1 MIVQLFNGE
10 RFPLNGISLEEFFN
24 TQYPGIDFDL
34 MISDGVCNAIPH
46 LAGGGKKRKKKV
58 FKTPKKIPHKHRK
71 VKLPTLLH
79 YSLNGESDVTCNRKY
94 CENSTCGQ
102 GIMMAKHF
110 NRHSCG
116 RCGTSIEIN

>member
-1 MIVQLFNGE
+1 MIIQLFTGE
-10 RFPLNGISLEEFFN
+10 QFALSGTTADEFLR
-24 TQYPGIDFDL
+24 TEYPGIQFDL
-34 MISDGVCNAIPH
+34 IFTDDICKAIPH

-79 YSLNGESDVTCNRKY
+79 YSLTGESDVTCNRKY